1 MNFIPLESFLGD
13 YGPTVVYCIIF
24 AIIFAESGLFLG
36 FFLPGDSL
44 LLTAGLL
51 AYKGV
56 GVGEEEV
63 KLNLFVLIPLIF
75 VAAVLGGTVGY
86 WFGRKA
92 GPPLF
97 KRPQSLLFRPK
108 NLLAAKAFYE
118 KHGGKTITIA
128 RVMPFIRTFVPIVA
142 GAASM
147 DWRRFTFFNV
157 LGGLIW
163 AAGVTLAGYWLAD
176 VIPPDVL
183 DNYFLA
189 IVFAVIIISM
199 LPAFIHLWKTERHHI
214 FALIRTKILRRPE
227 KAAQAAGP
235 GDPVGADAAQVAADD
250 PPSGGPAP
258 APKDAQSGTGP
269 GDSGKG
275 GPGGQS

>member
-13 YGPTVVYCIIF
+13 YGPTVVYCILF

-56 GVGEEEV
+56 GMGEEQV
-63 KLNLFVLIPLIF
+63 KLNLFVVIPLIF
-75 VAAVLGGTVGY
+75 VAAVLGGNVGY

-97 KRPQSLLFRPK
+97 KRPQSLLFRPR

-142 GAASM
+142 GAVNM
-147 DWRRFTFFNV
+147 DWRRFTFYNV

-163 AAGVTLAGYWLAD
+163 AAGMTMAGYWLAD
-176 VIPPDVL
+176 AIPPDVL
-183 DNYFLA
+183 DNYFLL
-189 IVFAVIIISM
+189 IVLAVIIISM
-199 LPAFIHLWKTERHHI
+199 LPAFIHLWKTERHEI
-214 FALIRTKILRRPE
+214 FAWIRTKILRRP
-227 KAAQAAGP
+227 AAGTATP
-235 GDPVGADAAQVAADD
+235 QPAVND
-250 PPSGGPAP
+250 PPPEGAAPDPKDHHPANKEDAP
-258 APKDAQSGTGP
+258 APGNNDP
-269 GDSGKG
+269 PD
-275 GPGGQS
+275 